1 MAQVVIHSRTQF
13 IQSVLNIDLAWAE
26 AEIEKG
32 KKTQLLLGFELTTLR
47 ARIQSHYL
55 LSHQYFLSL

>member
-26 AEIEKG
+26 AEIEKR
-32 KKTQLLLGFELTTLR
+32 KENP
-47 ARIQSHYL
+47 ASIRIRTHDS
-55 LSHQYFLSL
+55 